1 MAVSSVGSSNSIYGT
16 RNVITGLASGMDTES
31 MIENAVSG
39 FKTKITSLQQKR
51 TKISW
56 QQDAYRSII
65 GKMANLTNKY
75 ASYTSSTNLFSA
87 SFFSQAI
94 KTETNGKYA
103 DKVSA
108 TGKST
113 SSVEINRIKQLATAA
128 RYSVS
133 GSKLGASTNYDGQAY
148 AQAAGAFS
156 LTGETEV
163 STLDGSMSLT
173 YGNQNLSLSF
183 SESKVF
189 DSVSDLADDIRAQLA
204 NQTIAINGNTYKASD
219 RISVSVAG
227 DKITF
232 SDKSGAGNAVYI
244 KSAGKDL
251 KDILNLTPGKD
262 ADGFKIQASD
272 LKKTVQ
278 NADYLSGSDMEI
290 TLDGVSKSIKMPS
303 MKEIQAEAAKD
314 SSDASEESKQAN
326 AYVKLLQREI
336 DDKFGTLAGGKS
348 KLTVENVM
356 GDNNGGNI
364 QLRFTAGQKGSSF
377 AVNSDKSVA
386 LQMGANGISSYLDT
400 SKKLGDLNIKLTDD
414 MAARDENGDIKKDE
428 KGNTLYS
435 LKVNGAEVGEFS
447 KDTSLSS
454 VINAINSNKKAG
466 VSASYS
472 KTTNQFVFTSKETGA
487 AGKVDFG
494 ESGSLADALFGGG
507 EEEKGQDAIFQ
518 ATINGS
524 TIDMTRS
531 SNIVDIDGLKVTLKG
546 TFGYEARKDADGKD
560 VLDENGNIVYDE
572 VKDTEAVSFTNK
584 ADADKIVE
592 AIKAFVDDY
601 NEMITEIKEAYST
614 LPLQRS
620 NKSYYQPLTE
630 EDEADMS
637 ESAINAWN
645 EKAKVGLLFGDNDLS
660 SLYRRLTQAV
670 SMTGQD
676 GADLKAAGITSSYS
690 NGLTLLSF
698 DEKALRETLDSD
710 PDQVADIF
718 TKSKENGAATDGLMA
733 SLKTPLDMYGK
744 TTGTHGILVNK
755 AGSVLSPSTLYS
767 NLIQNQLDDVDKEIE
782 KWQDKMSDRVDYYTQ
797 KFSALEQMIANM
809 NSQSSALAS
818 LMGGG

>member
-51 TKISW
+51 TKIGW

-75 ASYTSSTNLFSA
+75 ASYNSSTNLLSP

-94 KTETNGKYA
+94 KTETNGKFA
-103 DKVSA
+103 DKISA
-108 TGKST
+108 TGKSS
-113 SSVEINRIKQLATAA
+113 SSVEINRVMQLATAA

-133 GSKLGASTNYDGQAY
+133 GSKLGANTNYDGFAY
-148 AQAAGAFS
+148 AQATGAFS
-156 LTGETEV
+156 LTGETDV
-163 STLDGSMSLT
+163 STLDGSMSIT

-183 SESKVF
+183 KENKVF
-189 DSVSDLADDIRAQLA
+189 DSVSDLADDIRAQLS

-219 RISVSVAG
+219 RISVSVSG

-232 SDKSGAGNAVYI
+232 SDKSDAGNAVYI

-251 KDILNLTPGKD
+251 KDTLNITPGKD
-262 ADGFKIQASD
+262 TNGFKIKAED

-290 TLDGVSKSIKMPS
+290 TLDGVTKSIKMPT

-314 SSDASEESKQAN
+314 TSNASEESKQAN
-326 AYVKLLQREI
+326 AYVKLVQQEI
-336 DDKFGTLAGGKS
+336 DDKFGTLTGGKS
-348 KLTVENVM
+348 KLAVENVL
-356 GDNNGGNI
+356 GENNGGNI

-386 LQMGANGISSYLDT
+386 MKMGTSGISSYLDT
-400 SKKLGDLNIKLTDD
+400 GKKLSALNIKLTDD
-414 MAARDENGDIKKDE
+414 MAARDESGNNKNDE
-428 KGNTLYS
+428 NGNTLYA
-435 LKVNGAEVGEFS
+435 LKINGVEVGEFT
-447 KDTSLSS
+447 KDTSLKT
-454 VINAINSNKKAG
+454 VIDTVNSNKKAG
-466 VSASYS
+466 VTASYS

-494 ESGSLADALFGGG
+494 ESGSLANALFGGG

-524 TIDMTRS
+524 TINMTRS
-531 SNIVDIDGLKVTLKG
+531 SNTVDIDGLKVTLKG
-546 TFGYEARKDADGKD
+546 TFGYEARKDEDGKD

-572 VKDTEAVSFTNK
+572 VKDTEAVTFSSK

-592 AIKAFVDDY
+592 TIKAFVDDS
-601 NEMITEIKEAYST
+601 NETIKEIKEAYST

-630 EDEADMS
+630 EDEASMS
-637 ESAINAWN
+637 ESAVNAWN

-690 NGLTLLSF
+690 NGLSLLSF
-698 DEKALRETLDSD
+698 DEKALRETLDND
-710 PDQVADIF
+710 PDRVADIF
-718 TKSKENGAATDGLMA
+718 TKSEENGATSDGLMV
-733 SLKTPLDMYGK
+733 SLQKPLDMYGK

-767 NLIQNQLDDVDKEIE
+767 NLIQNQLDDIDKEIE
-782 KWQDKMSDRVDYYTQ
+782 KWQDKMSDRVDFYTQ

-809 NSQSSALAS
+809 NSQSSTLAS
-818 LMGGG
+818 LMGG